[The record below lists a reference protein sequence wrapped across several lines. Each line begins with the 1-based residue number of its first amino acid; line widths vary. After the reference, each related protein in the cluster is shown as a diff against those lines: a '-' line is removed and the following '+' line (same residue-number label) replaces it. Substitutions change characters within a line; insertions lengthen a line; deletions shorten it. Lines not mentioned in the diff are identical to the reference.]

1 MGTKKSPEARADE
14 LRRLIRHHD
23 RQYYV
28 ENDPEIADSEYDRL
42 LAELA
47 ALERQYPEFATPD
60 SPTARVPG
68 APLKGFTTVRHAVP
82 MLSLDNT
89 YSADELRV
97 FDARVKKQLAVDS
110 VEYTVELKLDGV
122 SISLTYE
129 NGLFVRGATRGDGGR
144 GDDVTANIRTIRSV
158 PLRLAG
164 ANPPERLEVRGEV
177 FMPRSG
183 FAALNE
189 RRVDTGAPAFV
200 NPRNAAAGS
209 LKLLDP
215 GEVEGRP
222 LDAIFYQMVNAPE
235 LGLATQTDAVAA
247 MAGMG
252 LKAGPHIT
260 HCSSIE
266 DAIDVC
272 LSRQKRRH
280 ELDYDIDGMVVKV
293 DSLES
298 QLRLGATGKSPRW
311 GIAYKF
317 PAESA
322 TTVVEGIVVQVGRTG
337 RLTPVAL
344 LEPVFVSGS
353 TVSRATLHNQDEID
367 RLDVRIGDTV
377 IVEKGGEVIPK
388 IVKVVKA
395 KRVGRPRR
403 FRMPERCPACGEPA
417 SRPDDEVDLRCD
429 SVSCPAQLKRR
440 LEHFAS
446 RGAMD
451 IEGLG
456 EALVDQLVDE
466 GLVSD
471 YGDLYSLTRDALVAL
486 ERMGEKS
493 ADNLLSALERSKER
507 PFDRVLHALGIR
519 HVGSRVAGALAS
531 SFPSTEAMASAGAD
545 ELAATDEVGP
555 VIAASVE
562 SFLGAD
568 RNREVIEKLKAAGVK
583 MKAPAR
589 APGSAKLLGKRFV
602 LTGTLPGMT
611 RTEATE
617 AVEAAGGRVS
627 SSVSSRTDYVVVG
640 DEPGTKEMKARELGV
655 TIIGEEGLRRLLAG

>member
-1 MGTKKSPEARADE
+1 MGMKKSPEARAGE

-28 ENDPEIADSEYDRL
+28 ENDPEIADFEYDQF

-47 ALERQYPEFATPD
+47 ALEKRYPELMTPD
-60 SPTARVPG
+60 SPTARVSG

-89 YSADELRV
+89 YSADELRD
-97 FDARVKKQLAVDS
+97 FDARVKKQLAVDD
-110 VEYTVELKLDGV
+110 VDYTVELKLDGV
-122 SISLTYE
+122 SVSLIYA
-129 NGLFVRGATRGDGGR
+129 NGLLVRGATRGDGGR

-158 PLRLAG
+158 PLELAG
-164 ANPPERLEVRGEV
+164 VELPERIEIRGEV

-189 RRVDTGAPAFV
+189 RRVRSGAPAFV

-215 GEVEGRP
+215 KEVERRP
-222 LDAIFYQMVNAPE
+222 LDAIFYQVVNALE
-235 LGLATQTDAVAA
+235 LGLATQTEAVAA
-247 MAGMG
+247 MACMG
-252 LKAGPHIT
+252 LKAGPHIAR
-260 HCSSIE
+260 CNSME
-266 DAIDVC
+266 DVIDVC
-272 LSRQKRRH
+272 LSRQERRH

-293 DSLES
+293 DSIEK

-322 TTVVEGIVVQVGRTG
+322 TTVVEDIAVQVGRTG

-344 LEPVFVSGS
+344 LDPVFVSGS
-353 TVSRATLHNQDEID
+353 TLSRATLHNQDEID

-388 IVKVVKA
+388 VVKVVKA

-403 FRMPERCPACGEPA
+403 FRMPKRCPACGEPA
-417 SRPDDEVDLRCD
+417 SRLDGEVDLRCD
-429 SVSCPAQLKRR
+429 SASCPAQLKRR

-456 EALVDQLVDE
+456 KALVDQLVDE

-471 YGDLYSLTRDALVAL
+471 YGDLYSLTRDDLVAL

-507 PFDRVLHALGIR
+507 PFDRVLYALGIR
-519 HVGSRVAGALAS
+519 HVGSRVASALAS
-531 SFPSTEAMASAGAD
+531 EFSSTTAMAAAGAL
-545 ELAATDEVGP
+545 ELAAADEVGP
-555 VIAASVE
+555 VIAESVE

-568 RNREVIEKLKAAGVK
+568 RNREIIEKLTAAGVR
-583 MKAPAR
+583 MEARSR
-589 APGSAKLLGKRFV
+589 APGSAKLSGKRFV

-611 RTEATE
+611 RTEAVE
-617 AVEAAGGRVS
+617 AVETAGGRVS

-640 DEPGTKEMKARELGV
+640 SEPGTKEMKARELGV
-655 TIIGEEGLRRLLAG
+655 TIIGEEEFRRLLAG